1 VGQILVTGA
10 DGFIGSHLTES
21 LVRAGEDVRAL
32 CQYNSFS
39 SWGWLDSSE
48 CRSDIEV
55 VLGDV
60 RDSAQMHTVCRGID
74 TIYHLAALIGI
85 PYSYHA
91 PASYVATNISG
102 TLNIMQAALDCDVNR
117 VIHTSTSEVYGT
129 ARQVPIGEDHPLQA
143 QSPYSATKIAAD
155 AIANSFHT
163 SYGLPVITARPFNTY
178 GPRQSARAVIPT
190 VITQLLGGCKSLKL
204 GAISPTRDFN
214 YVIDT
219 CQGFIELSRCEAALG
234 RVVNIG
240 SGIEITIGDT
250 AKMIAEL
257 IGVEIEIECDES
269 RMRPDK
275 SEVERLIADNSLMK
289 ELTGLAPRTS
299 LREGLSQTIEWF
311 REPDNLSKYKKEVF
325 NV

>member
-1 VGQILVTGA
+1 
-10 DGFIGSHLTES
+10 
-21 LVRAGEDVRAL
+21 
-32 CQYNSFS
+32 
-39 SWGWLDSSE
+39 
-48 CRSDIEV
+48 
-55 VLGDV
+55 
-60 RDSAQMHTVCRGID
+60 
-74 TIYHLAALIGI
+74 
-85 PYSYHA
+85 
-91 PASYVATNISG
+91 
-102 TLNIMQAALDCDVNR
+102 MQAALDCDVNR